1 MSSSGSGLSFSH
13 LLQQYRLGRH
23 IFIKVKY
30 FLTAVVSGHLQSF
43 NLCDAKSQNDA
54 AEGPSQAQQ
63 ESWSRDGNLQKIP
76 TGRLVRSLP
85 TGEKHRPSDLP

>member
-1 MSSSGSGLSFSH
+1 M
-13 LLQQYRLGRH
+13 
-23 IFIKVKY
+23 KY

-85 TGEKHRPSDLP
+85 TGEKYRPSDLPRVYQRSL